1 MTTTKTFSTMKTCRH
16 LRRRFR
22 GPSEGG
28 AKCVYEGVKLRT
40 LLGITPSPVAS
51 VHFPAVLEVV
61 CQHIALGSVVYWAV
75 LLESM
80 LLLTWFHL
88 ARAHWVALPAVKTKG
103 RIPPTVD
110 RPAQTPPSDQAQ
122 GSAGPCRQPLYGPCQ
137 PAVASKFYVHHLP
150 IGAQSNRLPCSSFH
164 LFLCS
169 AVCVYARSPP
179 RVCHSLP
186 SCVNVG
192 RQPNCLLERMPSRF
206 TIFDRDHAGLIDHG
220 KIISHR
226 KPRPGSATAVN
237 ARIKSVYAN
246 RSHLS

>member
-1 MTTTKTFSTMKTCRH
+1 
-16 LRRRFR
+16 
-22 GPSEGG
+22 
-28 AKCVYEGVKLRT
+28 VKLRT
-40 LLGITPSPVAS
+40 KWKGIILSPVTS

-61 CQHIALGSVVYWAV
+61 CQHIALGSVFYWAV
-75 LLESM
+75 LLVRM
-80 LLLTWFHL
+80 LMLTWFHL
-88 ARAHWVALPAVKTKG
+88 ARTHWVALPAVKNKG

-179 RVCHSLP
+179 RVCHLSPIFLSIQSP
-186 SCVNVG
+186 CIANNLWHTFIIRRGTTSIKRRNT
-192 RQPNCLLERMPSRF
+192 RMRN
-206 TIFDRDHAGLIDHG
+206 DR
-220 KIISHR
+220 R
-226 KPRPGSATAVN
+226 
-237 ARIKSVYAN
+237 
-246 RSHLS
+246 